1 MVKRLSQIVLVV
13 AMLLATLPV
22 ARSEAQTVEPLP
34 PVTEADGRMGTC
46 YAFYDTTRI
55 QQAYDAGSRWDR
67 FDFRWNAIAEYGYG
81 PQDQLIDRYAS
92 LGWPLHI
99 VGILGAAPDIY
110 ANCPAS
116 AQTAAIPLAEAANFP
131 VHITAAWWNACPPIN
146 LDLAWNDPNNVWG
159 QYVYQTALRYRGRV
173 DVWEVWNEPD
183 LTLFWQGT
191 AAQYAQLLK
200 VAYLAIKAAN
210 PDATVL
216 FGGLAYWY
224 NPNFY
229 KQVLDAIAADPESAS
244 FHGYFDVMSL
254 HLYSNVETPYDIS
267 REVMAEVASRVGPHP
282 LWLTETGVPVWDD
295 GGTATPYAATM
306 EEAASYIIEAYADAR
321 AAGVDKFFVFRL
333 HDDGG
338 SEHYGLTRDD
348 YSLRPSY
355 VAYQVA
361 ARYLRGENQIT
372 GPFGT
377 SLRRI
382 TFWGTPNGRVDV
394 LWNRTTETLTY
405 AFPAT
410 LPTATLID
418 RHGVEQT
425 VEATNGYFH
434 LTLEPVTNPLI
445 GGPPLILIQRDTQ
458 PPQTLWLEGG
468 VSMDALH
475 LRWAVSDDAAG
486 YWYEEIE
493 RANSPD
499 GPWTQ
504 VAGWSTTDGTS
515 ELSLP
520 LPDETMSW
528 YFRARARDRVG
539 NYEPWEEAALTTLT
553 IVPRRT
559 VVLTVTATLAETGEP
574 VTARMRWL
582 EAGGQLIT
590 ETVADSWVVTTT
602 VPVPQSYYV
611 VVDGVEG
618 YLPQRFDFAP
628 DAVETTA
635 SYTFHA
641 ALREIVGRLY
651 FPLIFKWP

>member
-1 MVKRLSQIVLVV
+1 MNKLWIGI
-13 AMLLATLPV
+13 ATAILLAALLP
-22 ARSEAQTVEPLP
+22 APGAAQSVGPLP

-46 YAFYDTTRI
+46 YSFYDSTRI
-55 QQAYDAGSRWDR
+55 GQAYDAGSRWDR

-81 PQDQLIDRYAS
+81 PHDQLVERYEA

-99 VGILGAAPDIY
+99 VGILGAAPDAY
-110 ANCPAS
+110 ASCPSS
-116 AQTAAIPLAEAANFP
+116 AQSAALPVAEASNFP
-131 VHITAAWWNACPPIN
+131 VHITAAWWNVCPPIN
-146 LDLAWNDPNNVWG
+146 LDLPWNDPNNYWG
-159 QYVYQTALRYRGRV
+159 QFVYQTALRYRGRV

-200 VAYLAIKAAN
+200 VAYMAIKAAN

-224 NPNFY
+224 DPNFY
-229 KQVLDAIAADPESAS
+229 KEVLDIIAADPESAE

-267 REVMAEVASRVGPHP
+267 REVMAEVSARVGPHP

-295 GGTATPYAATM
+295 GGTATLYSATM

-333 HDDGG
+333 HDDGW

-377 SLRRI
+377 TMRRI

-394 LWNRTTETLTY
+394 LWNRTAEPMTY
-405 AFPAT
+405 TFPAV
-410 LPTATLID
+410 LPTATLVD

-425 VEATNGYFH
+425 LTAEQGYFE
-434 LTLEPVTNPLI
+434 LPLEPVTNPFI
-445 GGPPLILIQRDTQ
+445 GGPPLILIQRDTS
-458 PPQTLWLEGG
+458 PPQTLALEGG
-468 VSMDALH
+468 VVKDGVH
-475 LRWAVSDDAAG
+475 LRWTVTDDASG

-493 RANSPD
+493 RATSPD
-499 GPWTQ
+499 GPWTS
-504 VAGWSTTDGTS
+504 VAGWSLTTGAT
-515 ELSLP
+515 EIILP
-520 LPDETMSW
+520 LPDETVDW
-528 YFRARARDRVG
+528 FFRARARDRVG
-539 NYEPWEEAALTTLT
+539 NYETWTGAATTSLT
-553 IVPRRT
+553 IVPQRA
-559 VVLTVTATLAETGEP
+559 VALTVTASLAETGEP
-574 VTARMRWL
+574 ITATMRWL
-582 EAGGQLIT
+582 DEQGAVIS
-590 ETVADSWVVTTT
+590 ETVAASWVVTATI
-602 VPVPQSYYV
+602 PVPQTCYV

-618 YLPQRFDFAP
+618 YLPQRFDFVLE
-628 DAVETTA
+628 AVSEPA
-635 SYTFHA
+635 SYTFQA
-641 ALREIVGRLY
+641 AMRPVVGQVY
-651 FPLIFKWP
+651 FPLILRAP

>member
-1 MVKRLSQIVLVV
+1 MKKRVWMVLMVV
-13 AMLLATLPV
+13 LLAALPV
-22 ARSEAQTVEPLP
+22 AQGAAQTAGPLP

-46 YAFYDTTRI
+46 YSFYDTTRI
-55 QQAYDAGSRWDR
+55 RQAYDAGSRWDR

-81 PQDQLIDRYAS
+81 PHDQLVDRYAS

-99 VGILGAAPDIY
+99 VGILGAAPENY
-110 ANCPAS
+110 ARCPARPRP
-116 AQTAAIPLAEAANFP
+116 ALPLAEAANFP
-131 VHITAAWWNACPPIN
+131 VHITAAWWNVCPPIN
-146 LDLAWNDPNNVWG
+146 LDLPWNDPNNYWG
-159 QYVYQTALRYRGRV
+159 QFVYQTALRYRGRV

-210 PDATVL
+210 PEATVL

-224 NPNFY
+224 DPNFY
-229 KQVLDAIAADPESAS
+229 KQVLDVIAADPESAA
-244 FHGYFDVMSL
+244 HNGYFDVMSL

-295 GGTATPYAATM
+295 GGTTTLYSATM
-306 EEAASYIIEAYADAR
+306 EEAASYVIEAYADAR
-321 AAGVDKFFVFRL
+321 AAGVEKFFVFRL
-333 HDDGG
+333 HDDGW

-394 LWNRTTETLTY
+394 LWNRTTETITY
-405 AFPAT
+405 ALPAV
-410 LPTATLID
+410 LPTATVVD
-418 RHGVEQT
+418 RHGVT
-425 VEATNGYFH
+425 RTLEAENGYFH

-445 GGPPLILIQRDTQ
+445 GGPPWILLQRDTV
-458 PPQTLWLEGG
+458 PPDTLWLEAGAAVDG
-468 VSMDALH
+468 LH
-475 LRWAVSDDAAG
+475 LRWAVEDDAAG

-493 RANSPD
+493 RADGPD
-499 GPWTQ
+499 GPWTP
-504 VAGWSTTDGTS
+504 VAGWSATRGAF
-515 ELSLP
+515 EVVLP
-520 LPDETMSW
+520 LPDETVNW
-528 YFRARARDRVG
+528 FFRARARDRTG
-539 NYEPWEEAALTTLT
+539 NYEPWEEAAMTSLT
-553 IVPRRT
+553 IVPQRT
-559 VVLTVTATLAETGEP
+559 VALTVTAALAGTGEP

-582 EAGGQLIT
+582 EAGGRLIT
-590 ETVADSWVVTTT
+590 ETVAASWQVTAT
-602 VPVPQSYYV
+602 VPVPQAYYV

-618 YLPQRFDFAP
+618 YIPQRFDFAP
-628 DAVETTA
+628 EAVGEPA
-635 SYTFHA
+635 GYTFHA
-641 ALREIVGRLY
+641 VMPRIVGRAYL
-651 FPLIFKWP
+651 PLVLRGP

>member
-1 MVKRLSQIVLVV
+1 MKKQVRIVL
-13 AMLLATLPV
+13 MTLMVFWLSASPV
-22 ARSEAQTVEPLP
+22 AAQAVGPLP

-46 YAFYDTTRI
+46 YSFYDTTRI

-81 PQDQLIDRYAS
+81 PHDLLVDRYAS

-99 VGILGAAPDIY
+99 VGILGAAPDAY
-110 ANCPAS
+110 ASCPTT
-116 AQTAAIPLAEAANFP
+116 AQTVSLPLKEAANFP
-131 VHITAAWWNACPPIN
+131 VHITAAWWNVCPPIN
-146 LDLAWNDPNNVWG
+146 LDLPWNDPNNYWG
-159 QYVYQTALRYRGRV
+159 QFVYQTALRYRGRV

-224 NPNFY
+224 NPDFY

-267 REVMAEVASRVGPHP
+267 REVMAEVAARVGPHP

-295 GGTATPYAATM
+295 GGTATLYSATM
-306 EEAASYIIEAYADAR
+306 EEAASYVIEAYADAR

-333 HDDGG
+333 HDDGW

-394 LWNRTTETLTY
+394 LWNRTTEPITY
-405 AFPAT
+405 TFPAV
-410 LPTATLID
+410 LPTATLVD
-418 RHGVEQT
+418 RHGITQVI
-425 VEATNGYFH
+425 EAENGYFH
-434 LTLEPVTNPLI
+434 LPLAPVTNPLI
-445 GGPPLILIQRDTQ
+445 GGPPLLLIQRDTV
-458 PPQTLWLEGG
+458 PPHTDSLEA
-468 VSMDALH
+468 ALAVDGIH
-475 LRWAVSDDAAG
+475 LRWTAGDDAAG

-493 RANSPD
+493 RANSPE
-499 GPWTQ
+499 GPWVQ
-504 VAGWSTTDGTS
+504 VAGWSSTVGRT
-515 ELSLP
+515 EIVLP
-520 LPDETMSW
+520 MPDETVKW
-528 YFRARARDRVG
+528 YFRARARDRTG
-539 NYEPWEEAALTTLT
+539 NYEPWETGALTSLT
-553 IVPRRT
+553 IVPQRT
-559 VVLTVTATLAETGEP
+559 VALAVTATLAETGMP
-574 VTARMRWL
+574 VAARMRWL
-582 EAGGQLIT
+582 DASGQIIS
-590 ETVADSWVVTTT
+590 ETVASSWSVTAT
-602 VPVPQSYYV
+602 VAVPATYAV
-611 VVDGVEG
+611 IVDGVEG
-618 YLPQRFDFAP
+618 YIPRRFDFAP
-628 DAVETTA
+628 EAVETVA
-635 SYTFHA
+635 EYTFHA
-641 ALREIVGRLY
+641 AMPAIVGRVFL
-651 FPLIFKWP
+651 PLITRSP